1 MNRND
6 AQPLLALCGCTPDQM
21 KADEATAFVNLYHI
35 DIGSWEY
42 ASVVR
47 CTYDRNMFLIANP
60 DKIDDIFEI
69 NWKNIDVSSVDTYS
83 AAYNYCTG
91 YLGMSESDVN
101 GVIAKLCG
109 EPNHSQA

>member
-47 CTYDRNMFLIANP
+47 CTYDRNMYLIANP
-60 DKIDDIFEI
+60 DRIPDIFTI
-69 NWKNIDVSSVDTYS
+69 DWNGIDVASVDTES
-83 AAYNYCTG
+83 AARSYCSG
-91 YLGMSESDVN
+91 YLGLSDAEID
-101 GVIAKLCG
+101 GLIARLC
-109 EPNHSQA
+109 S

>member
-47 CTYDRNMFLIANP
+47 CTYDRNMYMIANP
-60 DKIDDIFEI
+60 DRIPDIFTI
-69 NWKNIDVSSVDTYS
+69 DWNDIDVSSVDTES
-83 AAYNYCTG
+83 AARSYCSG
-91 YLGMSESDVN
+91 YQGLSDAEID
-101 GVIAKLCG
+101 GLIARLC
-109 EPNHSQA
+109 S